1 MDVREKIL
9 RATTDL
15 IRRDGPA
22 GAKARTICDMVG
34 VKAPTLYYY
43 FGDMEKLR
51 EEVVTRAFTQILE
64 GSTAGLLLE
73 GGVGGLKRSWD
84 AYLTFAEREPAMFSV
99 LTSRIMDGP
108 VPQIVFHS
116 LTQFE
121 AMLSG
126 PEFDGKLR
134 YPAAR
139 SAHILWA
146 AAQGAGCL
154 QLANQ
159 SGVPLS
165 EDLGSDMFDAI
176 MASLMLG
183 EREST

>member
-22 GAKARTICDMVG
+22 GAKARTICDIVG

-64 GSTAGLLLE
+64 GSTAGWRLE
-73 GGVGGLKRSWD
+73 GGTGGLRRSWD
-84 AYLTFAEREPAMFSV
+84 AYLAFAEREPAMFSV
-99 LTSRIMDGP
+99 LTARIMDGP
-108 VPQIVFHS
+108 VPPIVFQS
-116 LTQFE
+116 LAQFE

-154 QLANQ
+154 LLASQ

-165 EDLGSDMFDAI
+165 ADLGNDIFDTV
-176 MASLMLG
+176 MASLMIAG
-183 EREST
+183 EESR